1 MNLSTRMP
9 IWLALVGNLVVVAV
23 TVGLLGWNSA
33 GGHAAARNTARFSAL
48 WCAIALAGPA
58 VCQIFRN
65 GSESRLIHAF
75 VAAHSMHFLAV
86 LAVLATY
93 ERAHIA
99 ARPGESVAVI
109 AVGSLLMLGLA
120 YTAAAARRLTRAIR
134 SLTLYAASL
143 IFFLAFYHHTVRPI
157 RGIAA
162 LLAIALILRVTTS
175 LTFRP
180 APARPA

>member
-1 MNLSTRMP
+1 M
-9 IWLALVGNLVVVAV
+9 
-23 TVGLLGWNSA
+23 
-33 GGHAAARNTARFSAL
+33 
-48 WCAIALAGPA
+48 
-58 VCQIFRN
+58 
-65 GSESRLIHAF
+65 IHAF

-180 APARPA
+180 ASARPA